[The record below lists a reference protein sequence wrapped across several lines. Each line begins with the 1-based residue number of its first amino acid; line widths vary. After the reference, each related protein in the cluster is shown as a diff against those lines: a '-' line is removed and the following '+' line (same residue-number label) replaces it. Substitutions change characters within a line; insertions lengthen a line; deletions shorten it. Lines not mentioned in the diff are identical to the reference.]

1 MSELKI
7 NLSDYKASGVYF
19 VEVDNSVITRRSYNS
34 AARLATGF
42 STTGPFNRPVYLS
55 GPADVTQLF
64 GSIDRKLERKGCYTN
79 RNIRTMV
86 AKAPIFVI
94 NLMPID
100 TRESESNSDTV
111 GYATLSMCANRKN
124 FAGKTLYAYMY
135 DRSRFWIADEN
146 AFVKNVFLMSANEE
160 QPKIYKF
167 TSYGDSSASVEYAN
181 GEVEVLNETK
191 EIDGKSYTKVTVIEN
206 DIPEFVGKNFYID
219 SSAKPTE
226 IYQLYNE
233 NEEPEEIWVKF
244 NDPTEKIRDYDEAAP
259 FGVGNCGTKDIS
271 LIIRKAEGLNGYNIT
286 FLEWFG
292 SAEAIPYKWVNPNDY
307 VSDYFV
313 QVIAVAGKWDES
325 LYKAYSTDIMWSN
338 YFTENGLIKGKLGKF
353 LRLDSVNVIGN
364 WTGCILPNFLDKQ
377 GNDRSIDYLI
387 NKSCN
392 TTGLLWGV
400 NNNALDTLCLS
411 NREIDGDGKVV
422 TVDDYK
428 FFLDNDGD
436 GAYDESFDS
445 KSYYNIDLCG
455 HTLTAANQSI
465 ENFMSYCFNTE
476 NISNYVA
483 TMNASTGTV
492 SVGDA
497 SNGTQ
502 IALRDTEFAIVES
515 IDHSTGK
522 SNLDGQLEINIGDLV
537 RTVDNLMT
545 RIVKKRKVKADDYTI
560 VTIYTAL
567 NAIKDMAEE
576 KTPGQKTIEVHKN
589 FTEMYETLKFI
600 PLEGLNVRNKHM
612 PGYDKDG
619 KVDVEAGVEKIYSM
633 LYDEGIHKGLLNE
646 DSIDFRYIVD
656 TMAYGMGPECGG
668 KKYLAKLAME
678 KGHCT
683 ALCNVPSM
691 SQFANSDGTYAPYF
705 CATFEP
711 GEEAKPSF
719 NVKYIAEGG
728 NQDMAYSNPDIASF
742 SLPTEENGAKNCGFF
757 APFFKYAEGSK
768 TILVPPA
775 ADISNTFMNRFL
787 GTGNPYATVANA
799 NGIINNGQITDV
811 EYLFDKEDRGYLE
824 TFGINPVIMRQGN
837 IMIYGDRTAYQTVDS
852 DLNFLHVRE
861 LVNTI
866 EISCKNILDR
876 YVFTYN
882 TPLVRAEIVS
892 RLNPILSAM
901 KDSRALIKYEIQCD
915 ENNNTKEI
923 IDDKFCIVDIGIWVS
938 QNMEKIVTRI
948 TLNRSTTAEV

>member
-34 AARLATGF
+34 ASRLAVGF

-64 GSIDRKLERKGCYTN
+64 GGIDRKLERKGCYTN

-86 AKAPIFVI
+86 AKTPIFAI

-100 TRESESNSDTV
+100 TKDSSKNADIV
-111 GYATLSMCANRKN
+111 GYSTLSMCANHEN
-124 FAGKTLYAYMY
+124 FSDHKTLYAYMY

-160 QPKIYKF
+160 Q
-167 TSYGDSSASVEYAN
+167 N
-181 GEVEVLNETK
+181 
-191 EIDGKSYTKVTVIEN
+191 
-206 DIPEFVGKNFYID
+206 
-219 SSAKPTE
+219 
-226 IYQLYNE
+226 
-233 NEEPEEIWVKF
+233 PEEQFK
-244 NDPTEKIRDYDEAAP
+244 DYAQAAP

-271 LIIRKAEGLNGYNIT
+271 LIVRKAEGLTGYNIT
-286 FLEWFG
+286 FLEWYG
-292 SAEAIPYKWVNPNDY
+292 NAESIPYKWVNPNDY

-313 QVIAVAGKWDES
+313 QVVAVAGKWDEA
-325 LYKAYSTDIMWSN
+325 LYEAYSTDIMWSN
-338 YFTENGLIKGKLGKF
+338 YFTKDGLMKNKLGKF

-377 GNDRSIDYLI
+377 GNDKSIDYLI

-400 NNNALDTLCLS
+400 NTNALDALCLS
-411 NREIDGDGKVV
+411 NREIDEDG
-422 TVDDYK
+422 TVQENEEYK
-428 FFLDNDGD
+428 FFIDNDGD

-445 KSYYNIDLCG
+445 ESYYNIDLCG
-455 HTLTAANQSI
+455 HTMDATDASLTVS
-465 ENFMSYCFNTE
+465 NFLSYYFNPDNTDK
-476 NISNYVA
+476 YVA
-483 TMNASTGTV
+483 TMDVSTGTV
-492 SVGDA
+492 TIGDPSVDPSA
-497 SNGTQ
+497 CTTISLMDTQ
-502 IALRDTEFAIVES
+502 FAVLES
-515 IDHSTGK
+515 IDPSANTEDASAK
-522 SNLDGQLEINIGDLV
+522 FEINVGDLV
-537 RTVDNLMT
+537 RTADNLMT
-545 RIVKKRKVKADDYTI
+545 RISKKRKVKADDYTI

-567 NAIKDMAEE
+567 NTIKDISDAS
-576 KTPGQKTIEVHKN
+576 TDGQKKIEVHKN
-589 FTEMYETLKFI
+589 FTEMYEALRFI
-600 PLEGLNVRNKHM
+600 PLEGLKIRNKHM
-612 PGYDKDG
+612 PGYDNKG
-619 KVDVEAGVEKIYSM
+619 NVDPEAGVEKIYSM

-668 KKYLAKLAME
+668 KKYLSRLAGE

-691 SQFANSDGTYAPYF
+691 SQFANSDGSYAPYF

-711 GEEAKPSF
+711 GEEPKPSF

-728 NQDMAYSNPDIASF
+728 NQDMVYSNPDIASF

-775 ADISNTFMNRFL
+775 ADISNTFVSRFIA
-787 GTGNPYATVANA
+787 GNPYATVANA

-824 TFGINPVIMRQGN
+824 PFGINPVILRQGD
-837 IMIYGDRTAYQTVDS
+837 IMIYGDRTAYQTVNS
-852 DLNFLHVRE
+852 DLSFLHVRE
-861 LVNTI
+861 LVNTL
-866 EISCKNILDR
+866 EISCKNVLDK

-892 RLNPILSAM
+892 KLNPILSAM
-901 KDSRALIKYEIQCD
+901 KDSQALVKYEIQCD

>member
-1 MSELKI
+1 MSELRI

-19 VEVDNSVITRRSYNS
+19 VEIDNSVITRRAYNS
-34 AARLATGF
+34 ASRLAVGF
-42 STTGPFNRPVYLS
+42 STVGPFNRPVFLS

-64 GSIDRKLERKGCYTN
+64 GGIDRKLERKGCFTN

-86 AKAPIFVI
+86 SKTPIFAI

-100 TRESESNSDTV
+100 TREKEDNADVV
-111 GYATLSMCANRKN
+111 GYSTLSLTADHKN
-124 FAGKTLYAYMY
+124 YTGHTLYAYLY
-135 DRSRFWIADEN
+135 DRSRFWIADDT

-167 TSYGDSSASVEYAN
+167 TSYGDSSASVEYAD
-181 GEVEVLNETK
+181 GEVEALNETK
-191 EIDGKSYTKVTVIEN
+191 EIDGKSYTKVTVIKN

-233 NEEPEEIWVKF
+233 DEEPEEIWVKF
-244 NDPTEKIRDYDEAAP
+244 NDLTEKLRDYALAAP
-259 FGVGNCGTKDIS
+259 FGIGNCGTKDFS
-271 LIIRKAEGLNGYNIT
+271 LIVRKAEGLSGYNVT
-286 FLEWFG
+286 FLDWYGNEE
-292 SAEAIPYKWVNPNDY
+292 SIPYKWVNPRDY

-313 QVIAVAGKWDES
+313 QVIAVAGKWDEET
-325 LYKAYSTDIMWSN
+325 YKAYSTDIVWGN
-338 YFTENGLIKGKLGKF
+338 YFTEKGLRRDKLSKF
-353 LRLDSVNVIGN
+353 LRLDTVNVVGN
-364 WTGCILPNFLDKQ
+364 WTGCILPNFTDKQ
-377 GNDRSIDYLI
+377 GNDKSIDYLI

-392 TTGLLWGV
+392 STGVLWGV
-400 NNNALDTLCLS
+400 NSNALDALCLS
-411 NREIDGDGKVV
+411 NRFIDDNGDVSIG
-422 TVDDYK
+422 TEYTYFVDM
-428 FFLDNDGD
+428 DGD
-436 GAYDESFDS
+436 GAYDQVNDKEA
-445 KSYYNIDLCG
+445 YYKIDPCG
-455 HTLTAANQSI
+455 HTL
-465 ENFMSYCFNTE
+465 
-476 NISNYVA
+476 
-483 TMNASTGTV
+483 
-492 SVGDA
+492 DA
-497 SNGTQ
+497 SNGTPTVENFLSYHFADDLTKYIGTVNAYVDKKVEDTYTLLSTQ
-502 IALRDTEFAIVES
+502 FATVEDSSALES
-515 IDHSTGK
+515 TTDSI
-522 SNLDGQLEINIGDLV
+522 EINVGDFV

-545 RIVKKRKVKADDYTI
+545 RIAKKRKFKNPSTGHIITV
-560 VTIYTAL
+560 YTAL
-567 NAIKDMAEE
+567 NEIKNLAENE
-576 KTPGQKTIEVHKN
+576 NEDGTNATVEIHKN
-589 FTEMYETLKFI
+589 YTEMYDTLRFI
-600 PLEGLNVRNKHM
+600 PLEGLKIRNKHI
-612 PGYDKDG
+612 PGYDKNGNLDP
-619 KVDVEAGVEKIYSM
+619 EAGVEKIYSM
-633 LYDEGIHKGLLNE
+633 LYDDGIHKGLLNE

-668 KKYLAKLAME
+668 KKYLAKLAGE

-711 GEEAKPSF
+711 GEDPKPSF

-742 SLPTEENGAKNCGFF
+742 SLPAEENGAKNSGFF
-757 APFFKYAEGSK
+757 APFFKYIEGSK

-775 ADISNTFMNRFL
+775 ADISNTFVGRFIV
-787 GTGNPYATVANA
+787 GNPYATVANY
-799 NGIINNGQITDV
+799 NGIIVNSQISDV

-824 TFGINPVIMRQGN
+824 PFGINPVIMRQGN
-837 IMIYGDRTAYQTVDS
+837 IMIYGDRTAYQTVNS
-852 DLNFLHVRE
+852 DLSFLHVRE

-866 EISCKNILDR
+866 EIECKNVLDK

-901 KDSRALIKYEIQCD
+901 KDSQALVKYEIQCD

>member
-19 VEVDNSVITRRSYNS
+19 VEIDNSVITRRSYNS
-34 AARLATGF
+34 ASRLAVGF

-64 GSIDRKLERKGCYTN
+64 GGIDRKLERKGCFTN

-86 AKAPIFVI
+86 AKTPIFAI

-100 TRESESNSDTV
+100 TKDSSKNADTV
-111 GYATLSMCANRKN
+111 GYATLSMCANHEN
-124 FAGKTLYAYMY
+124 FSDHKTLYAYMY

-160 QPKIYKF
+160 QRDPSTETGEALK
-167 TSYGDSSASVEYAN
+167 DYAM
-181 GEVEVLNETK
+181 
-191 EIDGKSYTKVTVIEN
+191 
-206 DIPEFVGKNFYID
+206 
-219 SSAKPTE
+219 
-226 IYQLYNE
+226 
-233 NEEPEEIWVKF
+233 
-244 NDPTEKIRDYDEAAP
+244 AAP

-271 LIIRKAEGLNGYNIT
+271 LIVRKAEGLTGYNIT

-292 SAEAIPYKWVNPNDY
+292 NAESIPYKWVNPNDY

-313 QVIAVAGKWDES
+313 QVVAVAGKWDDA
-325 LYKAYSTDIMWSN
+325 LYEAYSTDIMWSN
-338 YFTENGLIKGKLGKF
+338 YFTKNGLMKSKLGKF

-364 WTGCILPNFLDKQ
+364 WTGCILPNFIDKQ
-377 GNDRSIDYLI
+377 GNDKSIDYVI

-400 NNNALDTLCLS
+400 NTNALDALCLS
-411 NREIDGDGKVV
+411 NRVV
-422 TVDDYK
+422 DEDEQIVEQEEYQ
-428 FFLDNDGD
+428 FFIDNDGD
-436 GAYDESFDS
+436 GAYDQSFDS
-445 KSYYNIDLCG
+445 SSYYNIDLCG
-455 HTLTAANQSI
+455 HTLKVTDS
-465 ENFMSYCFNTE
+465 SDSSVT
-476 NISNYVA
+476 ISNFLSYYFNPANTAKYVKV
-483 TMNASTGTV
+483 MDVSTGTV
-492 SVGDA
+492 SIPDP
-497 SNGTQ
+497 SNDPSVADFTVSLMDTQ
-502 IALRDTEFAIVES
+502 FAVIES
-515 IDHSTGK
+515 LDPSTGVDSDK
-522 SNLDGQLEINIGDLV
+522 FEINVGDLV
-537 RTVDNLMT
+537 RTSDNLMT
-545 RIVKKRKVKADDYTI
+545 RISKKRKVKANDYTI

-567 NAIKDMAEE
+567 NTIKDISDAS
-576 KTPGQKTIEVHKN
+576 TVADTSTVADPSAGDQKTIEVHKN
-589 FTEMYETLKFI
+589 FTEMYEALRFI
-600 PLEGLNVRNKHM
+600 PLEGLKIRNKHM
-612 PGYDKDG
+612 PGYDKNG
-619 KVDVEAGVEKIYSM
+619 NVDAEAGVEKIYSM

-656 TMAYGMGPECGG
+656 TMAYGMGAECGG
-668 KKYLAKLAME
+668 KKYLSRLASE

-691 SQFANSDGTYAPYF
+691 SQFANSDGSYAPYF
-705 CATFEP
+705 CASFEP
-711 GEEAKPSF
+711 GEESKPSF

-728 NQDMAYSNPDIASF
+728 NQDMVYSNPDIASF

-775 ADISNTFMNRFL
+775 ADISNTFVSRFIA
-787 GTGNPYATVANA
+787 GNPYATVANA

-824 TFGINPVIMRQGN
+824 PFGINPVILRQGE
-837 IMIYGDRTAYQTVDS
+837 IMIYGDRTAYQTVNS
-852 DLNFLHVRE
+852 DLSFLHVRE
-861 LVNTI
+861 LVNTL
-866 EISCKNILDR
+866 EISCKNVLDK

-892 RLNPILSAM
+892 KLNPILSAM
-901 KDSRALIKYEIQCD
+901 KDSQALVKYEIQCD

>member
-34 AARLATGF
+34 ASRLAVGF

-64 GSIDRKLERKGCYTN
+64 GGIDRKLERKGCYTN

-86 AKAPIFVI
+86 AKTPIFAI

-100 TRESESNSDTV
+100 TKDSSKNADTV
-111 GYATLSMCANRKN
+111 GYATLSMCANHEN
-124 FAGKTLYAYMY
+124 FSDHKTLYAYMY

-160 QPKIYKF
+160 QNPDEQFK
-167 TSYGDSSASVEYAN
+167 DYA
-181 GEVEVLNETK
+181 
-191 EIDGKSYTKVTVIEN
+191 
-206 DIPEFVGKNFYID
+206 
-219 SSAKPTE
+219 
-226 IYQLYNE
+226 Q
-233 NEEPEEIWVKF
+233 
-244 NDPTEKIRDYDEAAP
+244 AAP

-271 LIIRKAEGLNGYNIT
+271 LIVRKAEGLTGYNIT
-286 FLEWFG
+286 FLEWYG
-292 SAEAIPYKWVNPNDY
+292 NAESIPYKWVNPNDY

-313 QVIAVAGKWDES
+313 QVVAVAGKWDEA
-325 LYKAYSTDIMWSN
+325 LYEAYSTDIMWSN
-338 YFTENGLIKGKLGKF
+338 YFTKDGLMKNKLGKF

-377 GNDRSIDYLI
+377 GNDKSIDYLI

-400 NNNALDTLCLS
+400 NTNALDALCLS
-411 NREIDGDGKVV
+411 NREIDEDG
-422 TVDDYK
+422 TVQENEEYR
-428 FFLDNDGD
+428 FFVDNDGD

-445 KSYYNIDLCG
+445 ESYYDIDLCG
-455 HTLTAANQSI
+455 HTMDATDASLTVS
-465 ENFMSYCFNTE
+465 NFLSYYFNPDNTDK
-476 NISNYVA
+476 YVA
-483 TMNASTGTV
+483 TMDVSTGTV
-492 SVGDA
+492 TIGDPSVDPSA
-497 SNGTQ
+497 CTIIPLMDTQ
-502 IALRDTEFAIVES
+502 FAVLES
-515 IDHSTGK
+515 IDPSANTEDASAK
-522 SNLDGQLEINIGDLV
+522 FEINVGDLV
-537 RTVDNLMT
+537 RTADNLMT
-545 RIVKKRKVKADDYTI
+545 RISKKRKVKADDYTI

-567 NAIKDMAEE
+567 NTIKDISDASTE
-576 KTPGQKTIEVHKN
+576 GQKKIEVHKN
-589 FTEMYETLKFI
+589 FTEMYEALRFI
-600 PLEGLNVRNKHM
+600 PLEGLKIRNKHM
-612 PGYDKDG
+612 PGYDNKG
-619 KVDVEAGVEKIYSM
+619 NVDPEAGVEKIYSM

-668 KKYLAKLAME
+668 KKYLSRLAGE

-691 SQFANSDGTYAPYF
+691 SQFANSDGSYAPYF

-711 GEEAKPSF
+711 GEEPKPSF

-728 NQDMAYSNPDIASF
+728 NQDMVYSNPDIASF

-775 ADISNTFMNRFL
+775 ADISNTFVSRFIA
-787 GTGNPYATVANA
+787 GNPYATVANA

-824 TFGINPVIMRQGN
+824 PFGINPVILRQGD
-837 IMIYGDRTAYQTVDS
+837 IMIYGDRTAYQTVNS
-852 DLNFLHVRE
+852 DLSFLHVRE
-861 LVNTI
+861 LVNTL
-866 EISCKNILDR
+866 EISCKNVLDK

-892 RLNPILSAM
+892 KLNPILSAM
-901 KDSRALIKYEIQCD
+901 KDSQALVKYEIQCD

>member
-34 AARLATGF
+34 ASRLAVGF

-64 GSIDRKLERKGCYTN
+64 GGIDRKLERKGCYTN

-86 AKAPIFVI
+86 AKTPIFAI

-100 TRESESNSDTV
+100 TKESESNSDTV
-111 GYATLSMCANRKN
+111 GYATLSMCANHKN
-124 FAGKTLYAYMY
+124 FADHKTLYAYMY
-135 DRSRFWIADEN
+135 DRSRFWIADDN

-160 QPKIYKF
+160 QR
-167 TSYGDSSASVEYAN
+167 DSSTDDGEAIKDYA
-181 GEVEVLNETK
+181 
-191 EIDGKSYTKVTVIEN
+191 
-206 DIPEFVGKNFYID
+206 
-219 SSAKPTE
+219 
-226 IYQLYNE
+226 Q
-233 NEEPEEIWVKF
+233 
-244 NDPTEKIRDYDEAAP
+244 AAP

-271 LIIRKAEGLNGYNIT
+271 LIIRKAEGLTGYNIT

-292 SAEAIPYKWVNPNDY
+292 NAESIPYKWVNPNDY

-325 LYKAYSTDIMWSN
+325 LYEAYSTDIMWSN
-338 YFTENGLIKGKLGKF
+338 YFTKDGLIKSKLGKF

-377 GNDRSIDYLI
+377 GNDKSIDYLI

-400 NNNALDTLCLS
+400 NSNALDALCLS
-411 NREIDGDGKVV
+411 NREIDEDGKVV
-422 TVDDYK
+422 EVDDYK
-428 FFLDNDGD
+428 FFIDNDGD

-455 HTLTAANQSI
+455 HTLTAADSSV
-465 ENFMSYCFNTE
+465 ENFLSYYFNPK

-492 SVGDA
+492 LIGDP
-497 SNGTQ
+497 STGTQ
-502 IALRDTEFAIVES
+502 IDLMDTQFAIVEN
-515 IDHSTGK
+515 IDPSTGE
-522 SNLDGQLEINIGDLV
+522 SSLADQLEINVGDLV

-545 RIVKKRKVKADDYTI
+545 RISKKRKVKADDYTI

-567 NAIKDMAEE
+567 NVIKDMAEE
-576 KTPGQKTIEVHKN
+576 ETEGQKTIEVHKN
-589 FTEMYETLKFI
+589 FTEMYESLKFI
-600 PLEGLNVRNKHM
+600 PLEGLKVRNKHM

-619 KVDVEAGVEKIYSM
+619 KVDAEAGVEKIYSM

-668 KKYLAKLAME
+668 KKYLSRLASE

-711 GEEAKPSF
+711 GEEPKPSF

-728 NQDMAYSNPDIASF
+728 NQDMVYSNPDIASF

-787 GTGNPYATVANA
+787 GGGNPYVTVANA

-824 TFGINPVIMRQGN
+824 PFGINPVIMRQGN
-837 IMIYGDRTAYQTVDS
+837 IMIYGDRTAYQTVNS
-852 DLNFLHVRE
+852 DLSFLHVRE

-866 EISCKNILDR
+866 EISCKNVLDR

-901 KDSRALIKYEIQCD
+901 KDSQALVKYEIQCD